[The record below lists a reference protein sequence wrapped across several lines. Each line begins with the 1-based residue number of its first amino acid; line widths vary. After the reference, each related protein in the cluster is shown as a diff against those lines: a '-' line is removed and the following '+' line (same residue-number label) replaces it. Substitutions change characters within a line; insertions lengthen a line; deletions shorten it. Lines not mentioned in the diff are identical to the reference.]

1 MEMDLS
7 FKAIGSRWMQFAAH
21 TLRKEVSG
29 MKLWE
34 KNDKKLIAIDK
45 GLLAKACCRANTH
58 ALFYTWVG
66 SNS

>member
-1 MEMDLS
+1 
-7 FKAIGSRWMQFAAH
+7 MQLAPH
-21 TLRKEVSG
+21 TLGKELSG

-34 KNDKKLIAIDK
+34 KKDKKSIAIDK

-58 ALFYTWVG
+58 ASIYTWVG